1 MSEGFGSIVRK
12 LPGINLMVCQKIAAE
27 IFIVHRYGN
36 TGDNSF
42 IAVDDFASI
51 EDMAKYLISISQD
64 KERYKR

>member
-1 MSEGFGSIVRK
+1 MSEGFGCIVRK

-42 IAVDDFASI
+42 IAVDDFFNFTKLNS
-51 EDMAKYLISISQD
+51 
-64 KERYKR
+64 